1 MSPHAKLHLFFLYSM
16 TGTFDVV
23 VVNLYPFYD
32 KVTAP
37 GGISFEDGIENIDI
51 GGPAMIRAAAKV
63 NTYIYALKLIL
74 YIYLKDYKCTFS
86 ILFNRTTKTFSL
98 LSIQRIIKLFWSISK
113 EDKATNNSAE
123 NLRGRPFSMLLHMI
137 LRFQNGYG
145 SRLKEVCGCFNVILL
160 TLVMAID
167 NLH

>member
-1 MSPHAKLHLFFLYSM
+1 M

-23 VVNLYPFYD
+23 VVNLYPFYE

-63 NTYIYALKLIL
+63 IHISVHMRLFL
-74 YIYLKDYKCTFS
+74 YTCKIIFKIINVFFYCF
-86 ILFNRTTKTFSL
+86 FNRTTKTFSL
-98 LSIQRIIKLFWSISK
+98 LSIQEIIKLFWSISK
-113 EDKATNNSAE
+113 EDRATNNSAE

-145 SRLKEVCGCFNVILL
+145 SRLKEVCDCFYVILL
-160 TLVMAID
+160 TLVMAIG